1 MEWQPIT
8 MWDCNSLSVFE
19 HVKVFN
25 HCQSGTFCRKRRCSY
40 QEGEVGNYKV
50 TGENSTLGR
59 SVHNIV
65 QKKKTI
71 FVLHTSSSSHCR
83 SAQSYGGQH
92 HSQHSVCRLQTR
104 RSGRMPEWHLPLF
117 IRTRGEG
124 TKQCKLFI
132 RLYNP
137 EEQGMN
143 ESDSQS

>member
-1 MEWQPIT
+1 

-65 QKKKTI
+65 QKKKNYFCTTHI
-71 FVLHTSSSSHCR
+71 FL
-83 SAQSYGGQH
+83 
-92 HSQHSVCRLQTR
+92 
-104 RSGRMPEWHLPLF
+104 
-117 IRTRGEG
+117 
-124 TKQCKLFI
+124 
-132 RLYNP
+132 
-137 EEQGMN
+137 
-143 ESDSQS
+143 